1 MTEQE
6 TLARARKGDQVAFG
20 ALVQSYQNAIY
31 SLCYRMLGSA
41 DQAED
46 AAQETFLRAYTQL
59 HRYDPERSFKTWIF
73 SIASHYCI
81 DRLRRRRII
90 WIDIDDEPLAGHPA
104 LREHRAGPEES
115 AVQQERATDVQSLLA
130 SLPPKDR
137 AAVVMLYWYEFSYQ
151 EIADATGTTVSAVK
165 SRLHRARAA
174 MAEAMGHG
182 TVGRDTAP
190 SAGKPAQAPRP
201 MSAPLMPSLAVAF
214 A

>member
-6 TLARARKGDQVAFG
+6 TIARARKGDQLAFS

-31 SLCYRMLGSA
+31 SLCYRMLGNA
-41 DQAED
+41 AQAED

-59 HRYDPERSFKTWIF
+59 HRYDPERSFKTWLF

-81 DRLRRRRII
+81 DRLRRRRVT
-90 WIDIDDEPLAGHPA
+90 WLDIDDEPLAGHPA
-104 LREHRAGPEES
+104 LREHRAGPEEV
-115 AVQQERATDVQSLLA
+115 AVKQEQATDVQSLLA

-137 AAVVMLYWYEFSYQ
+137 AAVVMLYWYDLSYQ
-151 EIADATGTTVSAVK
+151 EIAEATGTTVSAVK

-174 MAEAMGHG
+174 MAETLGHG
-182 TVGRDTAP
+182 TKGHGASAP
-190 SAGKPAQAPRP
+190 VQAPRP
-201 MSAPLMPSLAVAF
+201 VAAPLLPSLAVAF